1 MGHHHHHH
9 HHHHSSGHIDDDDK
23 HMLEMAI
30 SQNVIKILQ
39 DIDELDLFSNIS
51 DEWSTLLNES
61 DDNIKIKKLYSALV
75 KESIRHETAERLA
88 KDAKSYCDLVQE
100 QAKQR
105 ISDLK
110 ESLESQITFLTQQI
124 KDLKV
129 ESAKNLD
136 YYRNELKKANR
147 SLIDNESYPYDVP
160 DYA

>member
-1 MGHHHHHH
+1 
-9 HHHHSSGHIDDDDK
+9 
-23 HMLEMAI
+23 MAI

-61 DDNIKIKKLYSALV
+61 DDDIKIKKLYSALV
-75 KESIRHETAERLA
+75 KESIRRKTAERLA

-129 ESAKNLD
+129 ESANNLD
-136 YYRNELKKANR
+136 YYRNELKKATHN
-147 SLIDNESYPYDVP
+147 LIDNKS
-160 DYA
+160 

>member
-1 MGHHHHHH
+1 
-9 HHHHSSGHIDDDDK
+9 
-23 HMLEMAI
+23 MAI

-51 DEWSTLLNES
+51 DEWSALLNES
-61 DDNIKIKKLYSALV
+61 DDDIKIKKLYSALV
-75 KESIRHETAERLA
+75 KESIRRETAERLA

-129 ESAKNLD
+129 ESANNLD
-136 YYRNELKKANR
+136 YYRNELKKATRN
-147 SLIDNESYPYDVP
+147 LIDNKS
-160 DYA
+160 

>member
-1 MGHHHHHH
+1 
-9 HHHHSSGHIDDDDK
+9 
-23 HMLEMAI
+23 MAI

-75 KESIRHETAERLA
+75 KESIRRETAERLA

-147 SLIDNESYPYDVP
+147 SLIDNKS
-160 DYA
+160 

>member
-1 MGHHHHHH
+1 
-9 HHHHSSGHIDDDDK
+9 
-23 HMLEMAI
+23 MAI

-61 DDNIKIKKLYSALV
+61 DDDIKIKKLYSALV
-75 KESIRHETAERLA
+75 KESIRRETAERLA

-110 ESLESQITFLTQQI
+110 ESLESQITFLNQQI

-136 YYRNELKKANR
+136 YYRNELKKATCK
-147 SLIDNESYPYDVP
+147 LIDNKS
-160 DYA
+160 

>member
-1 MGHHHHHH
+1 
-9 HHHHSSGHIDDDDK
+9 
-23 HMLEMAI
+23 MAI

-61 DDNIKIKKLYSALV
+61 DDDIKIKKLYSALV
-75 KESIRHETAERLA
+75 KESIRRETAERLA
-88 KDAKSYCDLVQE
+88 KDAKSYCDLIQE

-129 ESAKNLD
+129 ESANNLD
-136 YYRNELKKANR
+136 YYRNELKKATRN
-147 SLIDNESYPYDVP
+147 LIDNKS
-160 DYA
+160 

>member
-1 MGHHHHHH
+1 
-9 HHHHSSGHIDDDDK
+9 
-23 HMLEMAI
+23 MAI

-147 SLIDNESYPYDVP
+147 SLIDNES
-160 DYA
+160 

>member
-1 MGHHHHHH
+1 
-9 HHHHSSGHIDDDDK
+9 
-23 HMLEMAI
+23 
-30 SQNVIKILQ
+30 NVIKILQ

-147 SLIDNESYPYDVP
+147 SLIDNES
-160 DYA
+160 

>member
-1 MGHHHHHH
+1 
-9 HHHHSSGHIDDDDK
+9 
-23 HMLEMAI
+23 MAI

-136 YYRNELKKANR
+136 YYKNELKKANR
-147 SLIDNESYPYDVP
+147 SLIDNES
-160 DYA
+160 

>member
-1 MGHHHHHH
+1 
-9 HHHHSSGHIDDDDK
+9 
-23 HMLEMAI
+23 MAI

-136 YYRNELKKANR
+136 YYRNELKK
-147 SLIDNESYPYDVP
+147 LIE
-160 DYA
+160 A

>member
-1 MGHHHHHH
+1 
-9 HHHHSSGHIDDDDK
+9 
-23 HMLEMAI
+23 MAI

-61 DDNIKIKKLYSALV
+61 DDDIKIKKLYSALV
-75 KESIRHETAERLA
+75 KESIRRETAERLA

-129 ESAKNLD
+129 ESANNLD
-136 YYRNELKKANR
+136 YYRNELKKATRN
-147 SLIDNESYPYDVP
+147 LIDNKN
-160 DYA
+160 

>member
-1 MGHHHHHH
+1 
-9 HHHHSSGHIDDDDK
+9 
-23 HMLEMAI
+23 MAI

-75 KESIRHETAERLA
+75 KESIRHETDERLA

-147 SLIDNESYPYDVP
+147 SLIDNES
-160 DYA
+160 

>member
-1 MGHHHHHH
+1 
-9 HHHHSSGHIDDDDK
+9 
-23 HMLEMAI
+23 I

-147 SLIDNESYPYDVP
+147 SLIDNES
-160 DYA
+160 